1 MEPTSVDEEPSWN
14 DEQHLDSANNKVC
27 TAPILGQNIAG
38 GLEGVDLK

>member
-1 MEPTSVDEEPSWN
+1 MEPTNVDEEPNWN
-14 DEQHLDSANNKVC
+14 DEHHLDSANNKVC